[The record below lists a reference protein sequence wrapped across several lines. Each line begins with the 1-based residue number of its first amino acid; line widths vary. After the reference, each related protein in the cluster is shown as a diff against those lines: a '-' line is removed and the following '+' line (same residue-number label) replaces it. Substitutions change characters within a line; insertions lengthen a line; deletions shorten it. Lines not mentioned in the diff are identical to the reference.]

1 MGAQS
6 GYGGAQHEPR
16 DLRPIVPYWRARRR
30 FHVGQDRRP
39 RMTEDEIYVNGHN
52 NGIDEMLEIVQSWL
66 ELGSKDF
73 CLDTSDNTPWVSLL
87 SLAKLAD
94 ELKL

>member
-1 MGAQS
+1 
-6 GYGGAQHEPR
+6 
-16 DLRPIVPYWRARRR
+16 
-30 FHVGQDRRP
+30 
-39 RMTEDEIYVNGHN
+39 MTEDEIYVNGHN

-73 CLDTSDNTPWVSLL
+73 CLNTSDNTPWVSLL